1 MLTPL
6 DYLFIA
12 IYFIIVLAV
21 GWFAGRK
28 ETKEEYLIAG
38 RNLKFLQSTATIF
51 SSKIG
56 AGILLTYTALVYLYG
71 LGALW
76 YFIGA
81 IFGYF
86 VFYFFAKKIK
96 KLSDEKQYYTLPDF
110 FFDQKG
116 KLTGYL
122 VSIVVFLSM
131 FGWVIVNFTG
141 GAKVISEY
149 SALSF
154 ELSIILMGI
163 VILTYLLIGGFKAVV
178 KTDVIQT
185 LGISLL
191 FVLMFFLLFTSGSSL
206 TFADFNLF
214 SIPVGQIINFF
225 LAGLLFPLASAELW
239 QRVYAV
245 KDEKNLK
252 KSLILASSLYFIVGV
267 VLLLIGLVIRTK
279 LAGLDAD
286 TSLIVGFSNLLPAG
300 LAGLAVVIFYSA
312 IMSSSDT
319 YLFTSNAS
327 LTQDFLQKSGY
338 VKKEKL
344 LKVMKISMALLMVFG
359 VILSLIIRDIV
370 DTTFFF
376 VALMMSLGFI
386 TLVVWVK
393 PKINKH
399 AINFAIIFS
408 LIGVIALA
416 IIQGI
421 STSLVIYS
429 LGLSL
434 IGLIIGSTFNLF
446 RKKSPANV

>member
-6 DYLFIA
+6 DYLFIV
-12 IYFIIVLAV
+12 IYFVIVLAV
-21 GWFAGRK
+21 GWFAGKR

-38 RNLKFLQSTATIF
+38 RNLKFLQATTTIF

-56 AGILLTYTALVYLYG
+56 AGILLTYTSLVYLYG

-131 FGWVIVNFTG
+131 FGWAIVNFTG

-154 ELSIILMGI
+154 ELSIILMGL

-185 LGISLL
+185 IGILLL
-191 FVLMFFLLFTSGSSL
+191 FVLMLFLLFTSGSSL
-206 TFADFNLF
+206 TSADFNLF

-239 QRVYAV
+239 QRVYAI

-252 KSLILASSLYFIVGV
+252 KSLIFASSLYFIIGV

-279 LAGLDAD
+279 LVGLDAD

-300 LAGLAVVIFYSA
+300 LAGLAIIVFYSA
-312 IMSSSDT
+312 IMSSADT

-327 LTQDFLQKSGY
+327 LTQDILQKSGSI
-338 VKKEKL
+338 KKESL
-344 LKVMKISMALLMVFG
+344 LKVMKVSMALLMVLG

-386 TLVVWVK
+386 ILVIWIK
-393 PKINKH
+393 PKINKY
-399 AINFAIIFS
+399 AINFAILFS
-408 LIGVIALA
+408 LVGVVALA

-421 STSLVIYS
+421 STSLVSYS

-434 IGLIIGSTFNLF
+434 MGLIIGSIFNLF
-446 RKKSPANV
+446 RKKSPGNV